1 MNVPARP
8 EEAAIRL
15 AELSNEV
22 DELELGRAEL
32 IKRIE
37 AAHAGLQQAGGRIA
51 EIRASIVMVKDHLTD
66 NATAAAELRAI
77 RQEVLDLEHSITEV
91 STEGLGLLFE
101 ADGLQDSLGE
111 AEEEMN
117 TLLSILIEGSGK
129 KPRGH

>member
-15 AELSNEV
+15 AELSSEV
-22 DELELGRAEL
+22 DELELGRADL
-32 IKRIE
+32 IRRME

-51 EIRASIVMVKDHLTD
+51 EIRASTVMVKDHLAE
-66 NATAAAELRAI
+66 NASAAAELRAI
-77 RQEVLDLEHSITEV
+77 RQEVFELEQSITEV
-91 STEGLGLLFE
+91 SAESLGLLFE

-117 TLLSILIEGSGK
+117 TLLTILIEGSAR

>member
-1 MNVPARP
+1 MDVPARP

-22 DELELGRAEL
+22 EALELGRADL
-32 IKRIE
+32 IGRIE
-37 AAHAGLQQAGGRIA
+37 AAHAGLQQSGGRTA
-51 EIRASIVMVKDHLTD
+51 EIRASIAMIKDHLTD

-77 RQEVLDLEHSITEV
+77 RQEVMELEQSITEV
-91 STEGLGLLFE
+91 SAESLGLLFE
-101 ADGLQDSLGE
+101 ADGLQDSIGE

-117 TLLSILIEGSGK
+117 TLLAILIEGSGK